1 MANDND
7 KNAATPNAS
16 NPSNAASPSR
26 TDAPAGAGS
35 ATPNPKTPDAP
46 LSENTTT
53 PGVGKDAARS
63 SAGASATAASGS
75 TPSGSTT
82 SGSAASSPRPVT
94 TSPAAGD
101 PTVDRLSLD
110 PADSDDWVART
121 KLWVEEN
128 PVLAV
133 LGAVGLGLIVGR
145 LVVMAMPEPEPKTL
159 TGKIEK
165 RAHELAKQ
173 GRYVADDAGDAIA
186 RQLAIAAEALG
197 EASGAVAKNA
207 KKGYS
212 EARDFSETIAEA
224 IGEAF
229 SKKAGNWLEKLS

>member
-1 MANDND
+1 MANDTD
-7 KNAATPNAS
+7 KNAATPNAT
-16 NPSNAASPSR
+16 NPSR

-53 PGVGKDAARS
+53 PGVGKEAARS
-63 SAGASATAASGS
+63 AGSATQLSGSSAG
-75 TPSGSTT
+75 
-82 SGSAASSPRPVT
+82 SSPRPVT
-94 TSPAAGD
+94 TTPGAGD

-110 PADSDDWVART
+110 PADSDDWVTRT

-133 LGAVGLGLIVGR
+133 VGAVGLGLIVGR

-207 KKGYS
+207 KKGYA
-212 EARDFSETIAEA
+212 EAKDFSETIAEA

-229 SKKAGNWLEKLS
+229 SKKASSWLERLS

>member
-1 MANDND
+1 MANDTD
-7 KNAATPNAS
+7 KNAATPNAT
-16 NPSNAASPSR
+16 NPPR

-53 PGVGKDAARS
+53 PGVGKEAARS
-63 SAGASATAASGS
+63 AGSATQPSGAPAGSSAG
-75 TPSGSTT
+75 
-82 SGSAASSPRPVT
+82 SSPRPVT
-94 TSPAAGD
+94 TTPGAGD

-110 PADSDDWVART
+110 PADSDDWVTRT

-133 LGAVGLGLIVGR
+133 VGAVGLGLIVGR

-212 EARDFSETIAEA
+212 EAKDFSETIAEA

-229 SKKAGNWLEKLS
+229 SKKASSWLERLS